1 MTGTIVIKKLTTF
14 ISNSA
19 AALEK
24 LRRPLWRILTFSPA
38 DDIISP
44 KKSLCVSIEKGSL
57 SIAFG
62 SRFLSKINV
71 KGARRFSFEKDRY
84 PSPENLASS
93 VAVAINDL
101 GAVRTKMTLS
111 IPKAWAIIKT
121 IEFPST
127 IKENLP
133 NVLYY
138 ELDRITPFNPE
149 DTLYDFRILK
159 DETGKITLLVM
170 AAKANVINPYIDA
183 LRERGINV
191 NRLMVNLSG
200 IGTLCRYIDKGADSI
215 FVEINED
222 GYEGALSLD
231 GSVTDVFTGTFPSEN
246 EEQKVDTILGEIS
259 SFTDVAEK
267 QAKSPQ
273 IMLLLRDKD
282 TNLKELLKLNINLP
296 LRILNDLDIKFMPSG
311 PQKEFYY
318 AASGGV
324 LESLWQKAKGLNLL
338 KKGLHETQKT
348 PFALTAVLMFS
359 IFVMWIL
366 YMVAP
371 LRIEK
376 KRLEEIDH
384 QIMLR
389 KEEVKKVEALKKELD
404 TLHGEVS
411 TINNFKGNK
420 PMILNI
426 LRELTTILPQ
436 NTWLTRVRIT
446 ETTVDIEGYAGS
458 ASGLLPKLEAS
469 KYFRKAEFA
478 SPTFRDA
485 KQNADRF
492 IIKMEIEGVKVE
504 EKKAAEEESDEE
516 E

>member
-1 MTGTIVIKKLTTF
+1 MTATIVVKKLTTF

-24 LRRPLWRILTFSPA
+24 IGRPLWRILSFSPA
-38 DDIISP
+38 DDIIFP
-44 KKSLCVSIEKGSL
+44 KKALCVSIDKGNL
-57 SIAFG
+57 SIVFG
-62 SRFLSKINV
+62 SRLFSKINI
-71 KGARRFSFEKDRY
+71 KGARRYPLEKGRY

-93 VAVAINDL
+93 VALAINDL
-101 GAVRTKMTLS
+101 GAIRTEVTLS

-121 IEFPST
+121 VEFPST

-138 ELDRITPFNPE
+138 ELDRMTPFNPE

-159 DETGKITLLVM
+159 DEGGKLTLLVM

-191 NRLMVNLSG
+191 SRLMANLSG
-200 IGTLCRYIDKGADSI
+200 IDTLCRYIDKGADSI
-215 FVEINED
+215 FVEINEN
-222 GYEGALSLD
+222 GYEGALFLD
-231 GSVTDVFTGTFPSEN
+231 SSVTDVFTGTFPSEN
-246 EEQKVDTILGEIS
+246 EEQKVDTILKEILS
-259 SFTDVAEK
+259 LMDVAEK

-273 IMLLLRDKD
+273 IMLLLRDKN

-311 PQKEFYY
+311 PQKELYY

-324 LESLWQKAKGLNLL
+324 LESLWHKAKGLNLL
-338 KKGLHETQKT
+338 KKGRHEIQKT
-348 PFALTAVLMFS
+348 PFALTAVLMLS

-366 YMVAP
+366 YIAAP

-389 KEEVKKVEALKKELD
+389 KEDVKRVEALKKEID

-420 PMILNI
+420 PMILN
-426 LRELTTILPQ
+426 LLKELTTILPQ

-446 ETTVDIEGYAGS
+446 ESTVDIEGYAGS
-458 ASGLLPKLEAS
+458 ATGLLPKLEAS
-469 KYFRKAEFA
+469 KYFKKAEFA

-485 KQNADRF
+485 RQNADRF

-504 EKKAAEEESDEE
+504 GKKAIEGGSDEE

>member
-1 MTGTIVIKKLTTF
+1 MTATIAIKKLTTF

-24 LRRPLWRILTFSPA
+24 IGRPLWRILTFSPA
-38 DDIISP
+38 DDIIFP
-44 KKSLCVSIEKGSL
+44 KKALCISIDKGNL
-57 SIAFG
+57 SIVFG
-62 SRFLSKINV
+62 SRLFSKINI
-71 KGARRFSFEKDRY
+71 KGAKRYPLEKGRY

-93 VAVAINDL
+93 VALAINDL
-101 GAVRTKMTLS
+101 GAVRTEVTLS

-121 IEFPST
+121 VEFPST

-138 ELDRITPFNPE
+138 ELDRMTPFNPE
-149 DTLYDFRILK
+149 DTLYDFRTLK
-159 DETGKITLLVM
+159 DEGGKLTLLVI

-191 NRLMVNLSG
+191 SRLMVNLSG

-215 FVEINED
+215 SVEINED
-222 GYEGALSLD
+222 GYEGALFLD

-246 EEQKVDTILGEIS
+246 DEQKVDTISREILALV
-259 SFTDVAEK
+259 DVAGK

-273 IMLLLRDKD
+273 IMLLLRDNN

-311 PQKEFYY
+311 PQKELYY

-338 KKGLHETQKT
+338 KKGRHEIQKT
-348 PFALTAVLMFS
+348 PFALTAVLMLS

-366 YMVAP
+366 YMAAP

-384 QIMLR
+384 QIMVR
-389 KEEVKKVEALKKELD
+389 REDVKKVEALKKEIDALN
-404 TLHGEVS
+404 TEVS

-420 PMILNI
+420 PMILN
-426 LRELTTILPQ
+426 LLKELTTILPQ

-446 ETTVDIEGYAGS
+446 GVTVDIEGYAGS

-469 KYFRKAEFA
+469 KYFKKAEFA

-485 KQNADRF
+485 RQNADRF

-504 EKKAAEEESDEE
+504 GKKATEGGSDEE